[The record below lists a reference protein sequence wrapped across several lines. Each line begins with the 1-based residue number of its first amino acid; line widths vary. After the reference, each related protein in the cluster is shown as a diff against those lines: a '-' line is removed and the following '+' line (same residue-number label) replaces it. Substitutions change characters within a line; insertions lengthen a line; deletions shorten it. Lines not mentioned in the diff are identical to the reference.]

1 MQYLAPSG
9 EIRRLPAIN
18 LQSLVAAHQ
27 SICNASPIKRAMP
40 KREAI
45 DGTPCP
51 NCGASGWKGC
61 DHQFAAPRPELLP
74 ESPKPI
80 PDKIARHDVL
90 RRREN
95 TAMLRKL
102 TAAMSR
108 YQLTLA
114 AMARI
119 LRMDTAGKGGL
130 FARLKDGRVKPGTI
144 VLARARLADFEAKN
158 LKGN

>member
-61 DHQFAAPRPELLP
+61 DHQFAAPPPRCLVSSSQITNDADPRVSLN
-74 ESPKPI
+74 
-80 PDKIARHDVL
+80 DCHAVL
-90 RRREN
+90 DEIDRFL
-95 TAMLRKL
+95 AKL
-102 TAAMSR
+102 GVSR
-108 YQLTLA
+108 VWFANSLGRSQYGLKGLYSTLEE
-114 AMARI
+114 
-119 LRMDTAGKGGL
+119 G
-130 FARLKDGRVKPGTI
+130 
-144 VLARARLADFEAKN
+144 RARSGMIVKIRTFIKNHEGNLA
-158 LKGN
+158 